1 MRTTGAIE
9 LVATVG
15 MGGGGV
21 VLLNSK
27 ACLFTAINIDSL
39 NKINIKLKYGI
50 I

>member
-15 MGGGGV
+15 MGGGV